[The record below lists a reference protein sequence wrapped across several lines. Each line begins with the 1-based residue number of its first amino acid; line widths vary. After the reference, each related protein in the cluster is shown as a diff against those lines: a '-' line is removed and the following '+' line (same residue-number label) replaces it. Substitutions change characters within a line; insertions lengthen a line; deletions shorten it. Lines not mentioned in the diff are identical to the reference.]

1 MILRHIRYMLA
12 VAEHRNFTRAAD
24 ALHVSQP
31 ALSQQIKQLEETLG
45 VQLFDRTGR
54 TVRLTDMGS
63 VYIEYARRALVDLEA
78 GRRAILDVRDLS
90 HGELRLAMTPTFT
103 EYLVAPL
110 VERFSA
116 EYPGITLSV
125 CEMTLDSIELAL
137 SEDRVDLGIG
147 FAGVRSDEIE
157 VRALFDEKLT
167 IVVGKDHPFARKKT
181 PVSLQELA
189 DAPLALLT
197 RDFATRAH
205 IDAYFQSHRLS
216 PKITVEANSISA
228 VVKIVRY
235 GRMATILPDAIAR
248 EHGALNHVESSA
260 VLPSRTVALLS
271 RKGAY
276 RSAASQAF
284 AALLDGVRD
293 SDSLVKFIG
302 KVDPE

>member
-137 SEDRVDLGIG
+137 SDDRVDLGIG

>member
-1 MILRHIRYMLA
+1 MIFRHIRYMLA
-12 VAEHRNFTRAAD
+12 VAEHRNFTRAAE

-54 TVRLTDMGS
+54 TIRPTDMGTA
-63 VYIEYARRALVDLEA
+63 YIEYARRALVDLEA
-78 GRRAILDVRDLS
+78 GRHAILDVRDLS
-90 HGELRLAMTPTFT
+90 RGELRLAMTPTFT

-116 EYPGITLSV
+116 KYPGITLSV

-137 SEDRVDLGIG
+137 SDDRVDLGIG
-147 FAGVRSDEIE
+147 FAPVRSEEIE

-167 IVVGKDHPFARKKT
+167 IVVGKGHPFARKDAA
-181 PVSLQELA
+181 VSPQELA
-189 DAPLALLT
+189 NTPLALLS

-228 VVKIVRY
+228 VVKIIRY

-248 EHGALNHVESSA
+248 EHGALMHVEASA
-260 VLPSRTVALLS
+260 ALPSRTVALLS

-276 RSAASQAF
+276 RSVASQAF
-284 AALLDGVRD
+284 AALLDGVHD
-293 SDSLVKFIG
+293 SASLVKFVG
-302 KVDPE
+302 RVDSE

>member
-1 MILRHIRYMLA
+1 
-12 VAEHRNFTRAAD
+12 
-24 ALHVSQP
+24 
-31 ALSQQIKQLEETLG
+31 LSQQIKQLEETLG

-137 SEDRVDLGIG
+137 SDDRVDLGIG

>member
-12 VAEHRNFTRAAD
+12 VAEHSNFTRAAEV
-24 ALHVSQP
+24 LHVSQP

-137 SEDRVDLGIG
+137 SDDRVDLGIG

>member
-1 MILRHIRYMLA
+1 VILRHIRYMLA
-12 VAEHRNFTRAAD
+12 VAEHRNFTRAAE

-54 TVRLTDMGS
+54 TVRPTDMGS

-78 GRRAILDVRDLS
+78 GRHAILDVRDLS

-103 EYLVAPL
+103 EYLIAPL
-110 VERFSA
+110 IERFSSR
-116 EYPGITLSV
+116 YPGITLNV
-125 CEMTLDSIELAL
+125 CEMTLDNIEQSL
-137 SEDRVDLGIG
+137 SDDRVDLGIG
-147 FAGVRSDEIE
+147 FAPVRSDEIE

-167 IVVGKDHPFARKKT
+167 IVVGKGHPFAKKET
-181 PVSLQELA
+181 PVSPQELA

-248 EHGALNHVESSA
+248 EHRALNHVEASA
-260 VLPSRTVALLS
+260 ALPSRTVALLS

-276 RSAASQAF
+276 KSAASLAF
-284 AALLDGVRD
+284 AALLDGVHD
-293 SDSLVKFIG
+293 SNSLIKSVG

>member
-1 MILRHIRYMLA
+1 VILRHIRYMLA

-137 SEDRVDLGIG
+137 SDDRVDLGIG

>member
-1 MILRHIRYMLA
+1 VILRHIRYMLA

-137 SEDRVDLGIG
+137 SDDRVDLGIG

-157 VRALFDEKLT
+157 VRALFYEKLT